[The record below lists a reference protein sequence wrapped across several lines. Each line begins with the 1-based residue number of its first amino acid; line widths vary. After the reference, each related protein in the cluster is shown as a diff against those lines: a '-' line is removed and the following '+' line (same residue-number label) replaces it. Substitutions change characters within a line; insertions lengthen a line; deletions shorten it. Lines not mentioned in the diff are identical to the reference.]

1 MTRTQNNYRSFS
13 FVLILFQNLKVKCDN
28 LGRGVGALED
38 KCSNLSVTVDNLNVQ
53 LEKSLKNESV
63 LHDKLADLNHE
74 VTAQD
79 FKASEVDDKNVKLM
93 RQLERVKTEK
103 QVIEDQLEAS
113 QLSLQESRKRILYVE
128 RDLDETQTA
137 LQKSES
143 KVNQLDLSLQ
153 ATQSRLEVNSNDTY
167 LKDELSRIRRENE
180 SLLEQVQDL
189 SKRLTMLDRD
199 KKDIEKKLSNV
210 KLQQKSMIGSNDQV
224 DHYRSQLGHVRS
236 QIPLVSAGG
245 PHAHAEQMVKMRG
258 LEQDNERL
266 VRKIRG
272 LEQQLSDLELL
283 HGKRVQELLQD
294 RRQEREKESRKQ
306 TEIYQELES
315 SQHSRERILKERIQG
330 LEKQVDLLK
339 QQLSKEV
346 RRRQTYILESSG
358 ISNEISELRQH
369 LDQSLK
375 NVHDST
381 DGKTID
387 RETGRLNVSVDRY
400 GTDYTSRLTP
410 SKLHQTSTPRRSTS
424 AAMRSRKSV
433 KSLHFEHDH
442 PHHDI

>member
-1 MTRTQNNYRSFS
+1 M
-13 FVLILFQNLKVKCDN
+13 
-28 LGRGVGALED
+28 G
-38 KCSNLSVTVDNLNVQ
+38 
-53 LEKSLKNESV
+53 
-63 LHDKLADLNHE
+63 
-74 VTAQD
+74 
-79 FKASEVDDKNVKLM
+79 
-93 RQLERVKTEK
+93 
-103 QVIEDQLEAS
+103 
-113 QLSLQESRKRILYVE
+113 
-128 RDLDETQTA
+128 
-137 LQKSES
+137 
-143 KVNQLDLSLQ
+143 
-153 ATQSRLEVNSNDTY
+153 EVNSNDTY

-245 PHAHAEQMVKMRG
+245 PHAHAEQIVNMRG

-294 RRQEREKESRKQ
+294 RRHEREKESRKQ

-315 SQHSRERILKERIQG
+315 SQHSRVRILKERIQG

-346 RRRQTYILESSG
+346 RRRQTY
-358 ISNEISELRQH
+358 
-369 LDQSLK
+369 
-375 NVHDST
+375 T
-381 DGKTID
+381 DASWSHRG
-387 RETGRLNVSVDRY
+387 Y
-400 GTDYTSRLTP
+400 P
-410 SKLHQTSTPRRSTS
+410 
-424 AAMRSRKSV
+424 MR
-433 KSLHFEHDH
+433 FQ
-442 PHHDI
+442 